1 MNIFLWILFGGL
13 AGWLASLIVGRG
25 AEMGVLANVV
35 VGIAGAFL
43 GGWIAD
49 RLGFGGKPG
58 VERPTS
64 FVSFFTAVLGA
75 ILFLFLLNLII

>member
-13 AGWLASLIVGRG
+13 AGWLASLIAGRG
-25 AEMGVLANVV
+25 AEMGVLANIV

-49 RLGFGGKPG
+49 RLGFGGKLG

-64 FVSFFTAVLGA
+64 FVNFSTAVLGA